1 MGSKSKI
8 LENDKQKEKK
18 LSAIEPDSRVLLLS
32 HCSRPSKSCPGK
44 FSKEGL
50 VCPDDCSEDCAVGRL
65 RRLALKL
72 GYKGVCVAA
81 GGSMAV
87 RFVKKNQPKG
97 IVAVACKKELEEGVC
112 AVRDIAKKS
121 NHSMPVIITI
131 PLLTDGCV
139 DTELDEEEAKR
150 VIKL

>member
-18 LSAIEPDSRVLLLS
+18 LSAIKPGSRVLLLS

-50 VCPDDCSEDCAVGRL
+50 VCPDDCSEDCVVGRL

-121 NHSMPVIITI
+121 NNSMPVIVTI

-139 DTELDEEEAKR
+139 DTELDEEEAER